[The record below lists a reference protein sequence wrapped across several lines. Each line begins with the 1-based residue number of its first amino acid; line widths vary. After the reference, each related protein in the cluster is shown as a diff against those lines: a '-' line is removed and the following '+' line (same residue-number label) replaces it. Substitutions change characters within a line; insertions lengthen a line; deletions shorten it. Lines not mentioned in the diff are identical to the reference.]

1 MKSFLSASSTPLWV
15 CSEATQLFQSL
26 PWWTKSCNL
35 SSAQPSCDCK
45 PSITAASSA
54 VNHSSGDKSLGF
66 PYLQEALLAP
76 LVLQLQDLLYCP
88 EMDTKEQKLF
98 TFLFSTNRQQSA
110 IKEAP
115 RMHFK
120 APENPQGW
128 DTQAPKRV
136 LYAQG
141 EQLQLWK
148 SPELFYPS
156 QLLYLQRS
164 YLACISSEPNSPFL
178 LLVLLVPKPPLVL
191 EYPAVVGRRTH
202 QDAFIPGPA

>member
-1 MKSFLSASSTPLWV
+1 MLGAALGSSRTKVNEEFPFSLLRTTVSLLWSYSALSVT
-15 CSEATQLFQSL
+15 

-45 PSITAASSA
+45 PCITAASSA
-54 VNHSSGDKSLGF
+54 VNHSKETGSGDKSLGF

-98 TFLFSTNRQQSA
+98 MFLFSTNRQQST
-110 IKEAP
+110 IEEAFQSTWKSP
-115 RMHFK
+115 RMRYSNTK
-120 APENPQGW
+120 EGLVC
-128 DTQAPKRV
+128 TRR
-136 LYAQG
+136 

-148 SPELFYPS
+148 STELFYPL

-164 YLACISSEPNSPFL
+164 
-178 LLVLLVPKPPLVL
+178 
-191 EYPAVVGRRTH
+191 
-202 QDAFIPGPA
+202 

>member
-1 MKSFLSASSTPLWV
+1 MKSFLSTSSTPLWV

-45 PSITAASSA
+45 PCITAASSA
-54 VNHSSGDKSLGF
+54 VNHSKETGSGDKSLGF

-98 TFLFSTNRQQSA
+98 MFLFSTNRQQST
-110 IKEAP
+110 IEEAFQSTWKSP
-115 RMHFK
+115 RMRYSNTK
-120 APENPQGW
+120 EGLVC
-128 DTQAPKRV
+128 TRR
-136 LYAQG
+136 

-148 SPELFYPS
+148 STEFFYPL

-164 YLACISSEPNSPFL
+164 YLAFISSEPNSPFL

-191 EYPAVVGRRTH
+191 EYPAVVGRKTH
-202 QDAFIPGPA
+202 QDAFIP